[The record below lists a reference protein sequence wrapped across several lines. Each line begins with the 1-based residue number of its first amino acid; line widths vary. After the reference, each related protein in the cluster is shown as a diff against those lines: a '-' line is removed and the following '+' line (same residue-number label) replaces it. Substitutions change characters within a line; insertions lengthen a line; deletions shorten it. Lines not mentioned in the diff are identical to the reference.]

1 VIVADTH
8 TWLWWTDDPG
18 RLSEAARTAIEVAD
32 RVLVSA
38 ISCLELS
45 TLVRRGR
52 IAVDRPVE
60 AWIAQALGG
69 ERFEAVP
76 VTPRIASA
84 AGLLPDA
91 FPGDPADRI
100 IYATALSVGARL
112 VTRDDAIH
120 ACDARSTV
128 W

>member
-1 VIVADTH
+1 MIVADTH
-8 TWLWWTDDPG
+8 AWLWWTDDPG
-18 RLSEAARTAIEVAD
+18 RLSDAARTAIEADD

-52 IAVDRPVE
+52 IAVDRPVDS
-60 AWIAQALGG
+60 WIAQALGG
-69 ERFEAVP
+69 EPFETVP

-84 AGLLPDA
+84 AGLLPEG

-112 VTRDDAIH
+112 VTRDDAIR
-120 ACDARSTV
+120 AFDARATV

>member
-1 VIVADTH
+1 MIVADTH
-8 TWLWWTDDPG
+8 AWLWWTDDPG

-32 RVLVSA
+32 RILVSA
-38 ISCLELS
+38 ISCLELT

-60 AWIAQALGG
+60 SWIAQALAG
-69 ERFEAVP
+69 ERLEAVP
-76 VTPRIASA
+76 VTPAIASA
-84 AGLLPDA
+84 AGLLPDP

-100 IYATALSVGARL
+100 VYATALSAGARL
-112 VTRDDAIH
+112 VTRDDAIR
-120 ACDARSTV
+120 AFDARATL